1 MEDGETTEEV
11 VVVPVSNSDGG
22 GDELMFPHSSRQRD
36 SNEEYPHELLRN
48 TKASIENIVAEILAL
63 KNQDKPKPQLTLRLR
78 ELLTQTF
85 LHFVTL
91 RQVPN
96 ALGFYL
102 RNATS

>member
-22 GDELMFPHSSRQRD
+22 GDELMFPHSSRD
-36 SNEEYPHELLRN
+36 SDEESPHESLRN
-48 TKASIENIVAEILAL
+48 TKASIGNIVAEILAL
-63 KNQDKPKPQLTLRLR
+63 KNQAKPKPLLTLRLR

-96 ALGFYL
+96 ALGFYF

>member
-1 MEDGETTEEV
+1 MEDGETTGEV
-11 VVVPVSNSDGG
+11 VAVPASNSEGV
-22 GDELMFPHSSRQRD
+22 GDEKMFPHSPQQRD
-36 SNEEYPHELLRN
+36 SDEESPHESLRK

-63 KNQDKPKPQLTLRLR
+63 KKQAEPKPLLTLRLR

-91 RQVPN
+91 RQVPH